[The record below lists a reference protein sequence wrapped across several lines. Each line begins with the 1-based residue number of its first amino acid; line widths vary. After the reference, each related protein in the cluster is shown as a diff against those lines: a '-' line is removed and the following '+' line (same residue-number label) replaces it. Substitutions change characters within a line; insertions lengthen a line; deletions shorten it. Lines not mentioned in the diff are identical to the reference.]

1 MTSSEGQ
8 QTDPAPAADETKKE
22 SILNKKIGEGSG
34 LGMLGRLLFLGLI
47 IGIVKFGINAVR
59 DHRQVDPAATLTV
72 EQEREKL
79 KEMKEQQNKIDS
91 YMEKMFPKKGK
102 RSESNQSTPGK

>member
-1 MTSSEGQ
+1 MSSSEGQ

-47 IGIVKFGINAVR
+47 IGIVKFGINAIR
-59 DHRQVDPAATLTV
+59 DHRQVDPSATFTV
-72 EQEREKL
+72 EQQLEKL

-91 YMEKMFPKKGK
+91 YMEKMFPKKDK
-102 RSESNQSTPGK
+102 RSENKQPTAEK